1 MNERHDIDFTIEKDN
16 RKANSRK
23 RITAVPSEWKI
34 HKTKLLRNTGHT
46 YKGIL
51 KEVLIY
57 LNGREPLVGP
67 LVE

>member
-16 RKANSRK
+16 RKPNSRK
-23 RITAVPSEWKI
+23 RITAVPTEWKR
-34 HKTKLLRNTGHT
+34 HKTKSLRNTGPHT
-46 YKGIL
+46 GIL

-57 LNGREPLVGP
+57 LNGREPPLGP